1 MGNTNSRVRHLPDVF
16 CVCMGRSSEAGDVA
30 GSAAEDAASSS
41 SPHLANPSAS
51 NLVGEV
57 SSESVEQQIE
67 QSKSH
72 WSLLTEFDSDSSDE
86 EDVEVDNMQVF
97 LALQSDP
104 STRDFFHTFGYDT
117 EVGKSSGSLEIG
129 HKFAEGGQAELFHA
143 KVTWSLAK
151 LTWSVSKDNE
161 YDREYGREWV
171 LKVFKKGTR
180 LRHLQSQ
187 WPHGLLK
194 FQEEEYANWR
204 SPTPKTHPRF
214 YCEVQCGIL
223 LEDGRFA
230 FLMAKEHLDL
240 RRFIDDKMKSISTS
254 NCGPFSK
261 EVVEELIFEIALGM
275 SWLHSR
281 DIVHRDLKASNVLV
295 NVYDDGKYWCFVAD
309 YECSIGVVGT
319 GPFRAPEILEACK
332 DRSVSKRPELFTMAS
347 DVYSYGMTCYE
358 ILTGK
363 LPFDGHLVNDYMD
376 AVISGKEPEV
386 PEYVEE
392 WKRRLLSDC
401 WEHDPAKRPSFG
413 EIVNL
418 ICSNS
423 LRIRNLIDDK
433 TYKVERM
440 DWIKLEGL

>member
-30 GSAAEDAASSS
+30 GSAAEDAASSP
-41 SPHLANPSAS
+41 SPHLANRSAS
-51 NLVGEV
+51 NYLVGEV
-57 SSESVEQQIE
+57 PSESVEQQIE

-72 WSLLTEFDSDSSDE
+72 WSDLRVFDSDCIEE
-86 EDVEVDNMQVF
+86 EDVEADNMEVF
-97 LALQSDP
+97 LALQSHP
-104 STRDFFHTFGYDT
+104 TWGVFFYTFGYDT
-117 EVGKSSGSLEIG
+117 EVWKRAGSLEMG

-143 KVTWSLAK
+143 NVTWSGINLEM
-151 LTWSVSKDNE
+151 NE
-161 YDREYGREWV
+161 YDREHGREYV

-187 WPHGLLK
+187 WPHGMLK
-194 FQEEEYANWR
+194 FKEENLANWE

-214 YCEVQCGIL
+214 YCHVQCGTL
-223 LEDGRFA
+223 LGDGRFA

-240 RRFIDDKMKSISTS
+240 RRLIDDKMKLISTT

-261 EVVEELIFEIALGM
+261 EVGEELMFDVALGM

-281 DIVHRDLKASNVLV
+281 GIVHRDLKASNVLV
-295 NVYDDGKYWCFVAD
+295 KLHGNGSFQCFVAD

-319 GPFRAPEILEACK
+319 GPFRAPEILEACREK
-332 DRSVSKRPELFTMAS
+332 SVSKRPELFTMAS
-347 DVYSYGMTCYE
+347 DAYSYGMTCYE

-363 LPFDGHLVNDYMD
+363 LPFDGHLGKDLMD
-376 AVISGKEPEV
+376 AVIGGKRPEV

-392 WKRRLLSDC
+392 WKHRLLSDC
-401 WEHDPAKRPSFG
+401 WEQDPVNRPSFG

-423 LRIRNLIDDK
+423 LWIRGLVENGV
-433 TYKVERM
+433 TYPVDELY
-440 DWIKLEGL
+440 WIKLEGL